1 MYLHTPDTPKEKK
14 REYKKKR
21 NNFSLVS
28 DVDVEDSVFLNT
40 ELNFLLQPIPFLI
53 SLSFIKD
60 ITYFSFFFK
69 TKHSFFGYLVV
80 CACEIVQ

>member
-21 NNFSLVS
+21 NNFPLVS

-40 ELNFLLQPIPFLI
+40 ELNFPLQPIPFLI

-60 ITYFSFFFK
+60 ITYFSFFLEPNIAF
-69 TKHSFFGYLVV
+69 S
-80 CACEIVQ
+80 AIW

>member
-21 NNFSLVS
+21 NNFPLVS

-60 ITYFSFFFK
+60 ITYFSFFLKPNIAF
-69 TKHSFFGYLVV
+69 S
-80 CACEIVQ
+80 AIW

>member
-40 ELNFLLQPIPFLI
+40 ELNFLLQPIPFLT
-53 SLSFIKD
+53 LSFIKD
-60 ITYFSFFFK
+60 ITYFSFFLKPNIAF
-69 TKHSFFGYLVV
+69 S
-80 CACEIVQ
+80 AIW